1 MNDCFKNLEKQLEIF
16 KKHDGKIN
24 LGLVAC
30 EAHLVDLLGNNKEK
44 FTFEYDDTILSPE
57 RFGLFLNNGCK
68 LF

>member
-30 EAHLVDLLGNNKEK
+30 EAHLVDYQETIKKNLLLSMM
-44 FTFEYDDTILSPE
+44 ILY
-57 RFGLFLNNGCK
+57 
-68 LF
+68 